1 MSKDIIK
8 QITQILC
15 LQQVTLELIE
25 QLPEDNI
32 FVQRNKKQTEDF
44 IELLEHNVEQLTS
57 VMNVK
62 QSDNYIYICKNLH
75 KVIGKIK
82 GL

>member
-1 MSKDIIK
+1 MNKDVIK
-8 QITQILC
+8 SVTQILC
-15 LQQVTLELIE
+15 MQQVTLELLE
-25 QLPEDNI
+25 QLPDDNI

-57 VMNVK
+57 VMNTK